1 MKIIVN
7 NKDKKIPKEL
17 ISICGNEILA
27 RVFYNRG
34 IKNINDLEKYMNYKE
49 YIPYD
54 PITFPNIKKGL
65 EIIKN
70 AICNKEKVAVYGD
83 YDVDGITAT
92 TVLVTN
98 LRGLGLDV
106 IYHVP
111 DRFSEGYGMNIDVVE
126 SFYNEGVKTIITCD
140 CGISNF
146 DEIKRA
152 KELNMNV
159 ILTDHHTIGEKLPEA
174 DVIINPKL
182 LPENHPA
189 RNTSGCTTAYF
200 FIKALYSYLNKE
212 MEDEPLDLV
221 ALSIIS
227 DVMPLKDENRYLFS
241 LGFPKLKSG
250 NRLGIKALLNYVRSE
265 ELSVEDIAFQIVP
278 RLNAVGRMDTA
289 KTAVNL
295 FLTKDI
301 ETANNI
307 GEEIDRFNIDRK
319 NIQND
324 IYNEAKEIVENK
336 KKNKKIFVLY
346 GEGWHHGILGIVA
359 GKICEEYKKPCI
371 ILSRN
376 EDGTISGSAR
386 STEQLNIYN
395 AISKFSNHLLKF
407 GGHSQAAGL
416 SLEYEKL
423 EEFSKDLED
432 YADIYIPD
440 NYEEIITVD
449 AILPFSEINEEL
461 RLALLKGEPYGEEFS
476 PPKFVTPNVKVLR
489 ESIVKGT
496 HHFMTLIDESKKEIG
511 TTLWNYGAD
520 SLVGKDC
527 TVVYDIYKDTYNGRD
542 EIKIRISDI
551 IFDDIEIEDIKV
563 NWEDRRGIKIEDIL
577 KEFNN
582 TTIFY
587 EGPIM
592 YKPDL
597 PTVNSNYNEKISTLI
612 LYSLPKSNKILS
624 ELIENTCPDKVVLNY
639 QYLPI
644 YDFSKFQKMFMGVI
658 KNAVATNSGIVGISE
673 IGEIMQVDEEF
684 VITFSKFLVNYGY
697 IEMEIIDNK
706 SIKYRLTNKKLT
718 GDNFLANIVTRYLA
732 EKSEYVKYMSKI
744 PICDKD

>member
-27 RVFYNRG
+27 RVLYNRG
-34 IKNINDLEKYMNYKE
+34 IKNISDLERCMNYKN

-54 PITFPNIKKGL
+54 PSTFPNIEKGL

-70 AICNKEKVAVYGD
+70 AINNKEKVAVYGD

-92 TVLVTN
+92 TVLITN
-98 LRGLGLDV
+98 LRKLGLDV
-106 IYHVP
+106 IYHIP
-111 DRFSEGYGMNIDVVE
+111 DRFSEGYGMNIEVVE
-126 SFYNEGVKTIITCD
+126 SFYKQGVRTIITCD

-159 ILTDHHTIGEKLPEA
+159 ILTDHHTIGETLPVA
-174 DVIINPKL
+174 DVVINPKL
-182 LPENHPA
+182 LPKDHPA

-212 MEDEPLDLV
+212 MEDDPIDLV
-221 ALSIIS
+221 VLSIIS
-227 DVMPLKDENRYLFS
+227 DVMPLRDENRYLFS

-250 NRLGIKALLNYVRSE
+250 ERLGIRALLNHIRSE

-295 FLTKDI
+295 FLTEDVS
-301 ETANNI
+301 EANTI
-307 GEEIDRFNIDRK
+307 AEEIDRFNIDRK
-319 NIQND
+319 NIQTE

-386 STEQLNIYN
+386 STEQLNIYDTL
-395 AISKFSNHLLKF
+395 SKFSNYLLKF
-407 GGHSQAAGL
+407 GGHSEAAGL
-416 SLEYEKL
+416 SLEFEKL
-423 EEFSKDLED
+423 DEFSKELEN
-432 YADIYIPD
+432 YADIYIPE
-440 NYEEIITVD
+440 NYEEVITVD

-461 RLALLKGEPYGEEFS
+461 RLALLKGEPYGEAFL

-496 HHFMTLIDESKKEIG
+496 HHFMTLVDESKKEID
-511 TTLWNYGAD
+511 TTLWNYGSEA
-520 SLVGKDC
+520 LVGKEC

-551 IFDDIEIEDIKV
+551 IFDDIEIEEIKV
-563 NWEDRRGIKIEDIL
+563 DWEDRRGIKIEDIL
-577 KEFNN
+577 KEFND

-592 YKPDL
+592 YKPNL
-597 PTVNSNYNEKISTLI
+597 PTVDSNYNEKISTLV
-612 LYSLPKSNKILS
+612 LYSLPKSNRILS
-624 ELIENTCPDKVVLNY
+624 ELIENTCPDRVVLNY
-639 QYLPI
+639 EYLPI
-644 YDFSKFQKMFMGVI
+644 YDFSKFQQMFMGVI

-673 IGEIMQVDEEF
+673 FEKIMQVDAEF
-684 VITFSKFLVNYGY
+684 IITFSKFLVSYGY
-697 IEMEIIDNK
+697 VEMEIIDNT
-706 SIKYRLTNKKLT
+706 SIRYNLINKKLA
-718 GDNFLANIVTRYLA
+718 GDNFLANIVTRYLV
-732 EKSEYVKYMSKI
+732 EKSEYVKYMSKM
-744 PICDKD
+744 PICDKN